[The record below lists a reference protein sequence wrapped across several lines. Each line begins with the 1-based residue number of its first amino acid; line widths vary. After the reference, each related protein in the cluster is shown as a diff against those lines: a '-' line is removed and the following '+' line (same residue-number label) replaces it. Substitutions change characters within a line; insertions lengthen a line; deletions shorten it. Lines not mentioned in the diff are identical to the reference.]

1 MPNLPSEFIERT
13 RQLMGEAECNA
24 LCRAL
29 QADEPVSIRTNT
41 GKNAPA
47 PPQAHPVPWTDNGFY
62 LNRRPAF
69 TFDPLFHA
77 GFYYVQEA
85 ASMFIAQAV
94 RRYVNRPVV
103 MLDLCAAPGG
113 KSTLVRN
120 CLPQGSLLVA
130 NEVMRARSQVLAEN
144 LIKWGNPEVIV
155 TNNDPA
161 DFSRLEERFD
171 VILTDVPCSGE
182 GMFRKDDRAISEWSS
197 EGVELCWKR
206 QRRIVADIWP
216 CLKQGGILI
225 YSTCTF
231 NREENEDN
239 VAWIASTL
247 GAEVL
252 PVDTETEWGITGNLT
267 GEDFPVYRFLPHH
280 TSGEGLFVAVLR
292 KKPDSEAGNFCFI
305 GENTRREE
313 ADGCHAGNG
322 GEWFADGISPSG
334 DSEEEKPASVYS
346 RRTIAET
353 VYTDAA
359 ERRGR
364 KAEGFRKGGKGKAMQ
379 KGSKVSGVSFPKETE
394 AWIQHAGN
402 FSFRIEDTLAIAIPA
417 DYAGFYDELKES
429 LRILHAGITLAEL
442 KGKDWMPS
450 HTLAMSTVLCKDA
463 FPQTDL
469 TLAQALSYL
478 RREAIILDSSVPK
491 GYVLVTY
498 RHVPLGFVKNL
509 GNRAN
514 NLYPQEWRIRSGYTP
529 EELHP
534 VYENLLELAACSAG
548 SAACP
553 NPLPDSPSA

>member
-292 KKPDSEAGNFCFI
+292 KKPDSEAGNSCFT

-353 VYTDAA
+353 IYTDA

-402 FSFRIEDTLAIAIPA
+402 FSFRMEDTLAIAIPA

-534 VYENLLELAACSAG
+534 VYENLQE
-548 SAACP
+548 
-553 NPLPDSPSA
+553 

>member
-41 GKNAPA
+41 GKNAPV

-292 KKPDSEAGNFCFI
+292 KKPDSEAGNSGFT

-353 VYTDAA
+353 IYTDA

-402 FSFRIEDTLAIAIPA
+402 FSFRMEDTLAIAIPA

-534 VYENLLELAACSAG
+534 VYENLQE
-548 SAACP
+548 
-553 NPLPDSPSA
+553 

>member
-47 PPQAHPVPWTDNGFY
+47 PPQTHPVPWTDNGFY

-334 DSEEEKPASVYS
+334 DSKEEKPASVYS

-353 VYTDAA
+353 IYTDA

-402 FSFRIEDTLAIAIPA
+402 FSFRMEDTLAIAIPA

-429 LRILHAGITLAEL
+429 LRILHAGITIAEL

-450 HTLAMSTVLCKDA
+450 HTLAMSTALCKDA

-534 VYENLLELAACSAG
+534 VYENLLE
-548 SAACP
+548 
-553 NPLPDSPSA
+553 

>member
-47 PPQAHPVPWTDNGFY
+47 PPQVHPVPWTDNGFY

-292 KKPDSEAGNFCFI
+292 KKPDSEAGNSCFT

-334 DSEEEKPASVYS
+334 DSKEEKPASVYS

-353 VYTDAA
+353 IYTDA

-402 FSFRIEDTLAIAIPA
+402 FSFRMEDTLAIAIPA

-534 VYENLLELAACSAG
+534 VYENLQE
-548 SAACP
+548 
-553 NPLPDSPSA
+553 

>member
-41 GKNAPA
+41 GKNAPV

-292 KKPDSEAGNFCFI
+292 KKPDSEAGNSGFT

-353 VYTDAA
+353 IYTDA

-379 KGSKVSGVSFPKETE
+379 KGSKVSGASFPKETE

-402 FSFRIEDTLAIAIPA
+402 FSFRMEDTLAIAIPA

-534 VYENLLELAACSAG
+534 VYENLLE
-548 SAACP
+548 
-553 NPLPDSPSA
+553 

>member
-1 MPNLPSEFIERT
+1 MPNLPSEFIEQT

-292 KKPDSEAGNFCFI
+292 KKPDSEAGNFCFTR
-305 GENTRREE
+305 ENTHREE

-353 VYTDAA
+353 IYTDA

-402 FSFRIEDTLAIAIPA
+402 FSFRMEDTLAIAIPA

-534 VYENLLELAACSAG
+534 VYENLLE
-548 SAACP
+548 
-553 NPLPDSPSA
+553 

>member
-47 PPQAHPVPWTDNGFY
+47 PPQTHPVPWTDNGFY

-292 KKPDSEAGNFCFI
+292 KKPDSEAGNSCFT

-353 VYTDAA
+353 IYTDA

-402 FSFRIEDTLAIAIPA
+402 FSFRMEDTLAIAIPA

-534 VYENLLELAACSAG
+534 VYENLQE
-548 SAACP
+548 
-553 NPLPDSPSA
+553 

>member
-47 PPQAHPVPWTDNGFY
+47 PPQVHPVPWTDNGFY

-292 KKPDSEAGNFCFI
+292 KKPDSEAGNFCFT

-353 VYTDAA
+353 IYTDA

-402 FSFRIEDTLAIAIPA
+402 FSFRMEDTLAIAIPA

-534 VYENLLELAACSAG
+534 VYENLLE
-548 SAACP
+548 
-553 NPLPDSPSA
+553 

>member
-47 PPQAHPVPWTDNGFY
+47 PPQVHPVPWTDNGFY

-292 KKPDSEAGNFCFI
+292 KKPDSEAGNSCFT

-353 VYTDAA
+353 IYTDA

>member
-29 QADEPVSIRTNT
+29 QADESVSIRTNT

-353 VYTDAA
+353 IYTDA

-402 FSFRIEDTLAIAIPA
+402 FSFRMEDTLAIAIPA

-534 VYENLLELAACSAG
+534 VYENLLE
-548 SAACP
+548 
-553 NPLPDSPSA
+553 

>member
-161 DFSRLEERFD
+161 DFSQLEERFD

-292 KKPDSEAGNFCFI
+292 KKPDSEAGNFCFT
-305 GENTRREE
+305 GENTHREE

-353 VYTDAA
+353 IYTDA

-402 FSFRIEDTLAIAIPA
+402 FSFRMEDTLAIAIPA

-534 VYENLLELAACSAG
+534 VYENLQE
-548 SAACP
+548 
-553 NPLPDSPSA
+553 

>member
-47 PPQAHPVPWTDNGFY
+47 PPQVHPVPWTDNGFY

-292 KKPDSEAGNFCFI
+292 KKPDSEAGNSCFT

-353 VYTDAA
+353 IYTDA

-402 FSFRIEDTLAIAIPA
+402 FSFRMEDTLAIAIPA

-534 VYENLLELAACSAG
+534 VYENLQE
-548 SAACP
+548 
-553 NPLPDSPSA
+553 

>member
-13 RQLMGEAECNA
+13 RQLMGESECNA

-292 KKPDSEAGNFCFI
+292 KKPDSEAGNSCFT

-353 VYTDAA
+353 IYTDA

-402 FSFRIEDTLAIAIPA
+402 FSFRMEDTLAIAIPA

-534 VYENLLELAACSAG
+534 VYENLLE
-548 SAACP
+548 
-553 NPLPDSPSA
+553 

>member
-292 KKPDSEAGNFCFI
+292 KKPDSEAGNFCFT

-353 VYTDAA
+353 IYTDA

-402 FSFRIEDTLAIAIPA
+402 FSFRMEDTLAIAIPA

-534 VYENLLELAACSAG
+534 VYENLLE
-548 SAACP
+548 
-553 NPLPDSPSA
+553 

>member
-47 PPQAHPVPWTDNGFY
+47 PPQTHPVPWTDNGFY

-292 KKPDSEAGNFCFI
+292 KKPDSEAGNFCFT
-305 GENTRREE
+305 GENIRREE

-353 VYTDAA
+353 IYTDA

-402 FSFRIEDTLAIAIPA
+402 FSFRMEDTLAIAIPA

-442 KGKDWMPS
+442 KGTDWMPS

-534 VYENLLELAACSAG
+534 VYENLQE
-548 SAACP
+548 
-553 NPLPDSPSA
+553 

>member
-41 GKNAPA
+41 GKNAPV

-292 KKPDSEAGNFCFI
+292 KKPDSEAGNSGFT

-353 VYTDAA
+353 IYTDA

-402 FSFRIEDTLAIAIPA
+402 FSFRMEDTLAIAIPA

-429 LRILHAGITLAEL
+429 LRILHAGITIAEL

-450 HTLAMSTVLCKDA
+450 HTLAMSTALCKDA

-534 VYENLLELAACSAG
+534 VYENLLE
-548 SAACP
+548 
-553 NPLPDSPSA
+553 

>member
-292 KKPDSEAGNFCFI
+292 KKPDSEAGNSCFT

-353 VYTDAA
+353 IYTDA

-402 FSFRIEDTLAIAIPA
+402 FSFRMEDTLAIAIPA

>member
-47 PPQAHPVPWTDNGFY
+47 PPQTHPVPWTDNGFY

-353 VYTDAA
+353 IYTDA

-402 FSFRIEDTLAIAIPA
+402 FSFRMEDTLAIAIPA

-534 VYENLLELAACSAG
+534 VYENLLE
-548 SAACP
+548 
-553 NPLPDSPSA
+553 

>member
-41 GKNAPA
+41 GKNAPV
-47 PPQAHPVPWTDNGFY
+47 PPQVHPVPWTDNGFY

-292 KKPDSEAGNFCFI
+292 KKPDSEAGNSCFT

-353 VYTDAA
+353 IYTDA

-402 FSFRIEDTLAIAIPA
+402 FSFRMEDTLAIAIPA

-534 VYENLLELAACSAG
+534 VYENLQE
-548 SAACP
+548 
-553 NPLPDSPSA
+553 

>member
-120 CLPQGSLLVA
+120 CLPQESLLVA

-292 KKPDSEAGNFCFI
+292 KKPDSEAGNFCFT

-353 VYTDAA
+353 IYTDA

>member
-292 KKPDSEAGNFCFI
+292 KKPDSEAGNFCFT

-353 VYTDAA
+353 IYTDA

-402 FSFRIEDTLAIAIPA
+402 FSFRMEDTLAIAIPA

>member
-292 KKPDSEAGNFCFI
+292 KKPDSEAGNFCFT

-353 VYTDAA
+353 IYTDA

-402 FSFRIEDTLAIAIPA
+402 FSFRMEDTLAIAIPA

-429 LRILHAGITLAEL
+429 LRILHTGITLAEL

-534 VYENLLELAACSAG
+534 VYENLLE
-548 SAACP
+548 
-553 NPLPDSPSA
+553 

>member
-292 KKPDSEAGNFCFI
+292 KKPDSEAGNSCFT

-353 VYTDAA
+353 IYTDA

-402 FSFRIEDTLAIAIPA
+402 FSFRMEDTLAIAIPA

-534 VYENLLELAACSAG
+534 VYENLLE
-548 SAACP
+548 
-553 NPLPDSPSA
+553 

>member
-13 RQLMGEAECNA
+13 RQLMGEAECTA

-353 VYTDAA
+353 IYTDA

-402 FSFRIEDTLAIAIPA
+402 FSFRMEDTLAIAIPA

-429 LRILHAGITLAEL
+429 LRILHAGITIAEL

-450 HTLAMSTVLCKDA
+450 HTLAMSTALCKDA

-534 VYENLLELAACSAG
+534 VYENLLE
-548 SAACP
+548 
-553 NPLPDSPSA
+553 

>member
-267 GEDFPVYRFLPHH
+267 GEDFSVYRFLPHH

-353 VYTDAA
+353 IYTDA

-402 FSFRIEDTLAIAIPA
+402 FSFRMEDTLAIAIPA

-429 LRILHAGITLAEL
+429 LRILHAGITIAEL

-450 HTLAMSTVLCKDA
+450 HTLAMSTALCKDA

-534 VYENLLELAACSAG
+534 VYENLLE
-548 SAACP
+548 
-553 NPLPDSPSA
+553 

>member
-292 KKPDSEAGNFCFI
+292 KKPDSEAGNFCFT
-305 GENTRREE
+305 GENTHREE

-353 VYTDAA
+353 IYTDA

-402 FSFRIEDTLAIAIPA
+402 FSFRMEDTLAIAIPA

-534 VYENLLELAACSAG
+534 VYENLQE
-548 SAACP
+548 
-553 NPLPDSPSA
+553 

>member
-292 KKPDSEAGNFCFI
+292 KKPDSEAGNSGFT

-353 VYTDAA
+353 IYTDA

-402 FSFRIEDTLAIAIPA
+402 FSFRMEDTLAIAIPA

-534 VYENLLELAACSAG
+534 VYENLLE
-548 SAACP
+548 
-553 NPLPDSPSA
+553 

>member
-1 MPNLPSEFIERT
+1 MPNLPSEFIEQT

-292 KKPDSEAGNFCFI
+292 KKPDSEAGNSGFT

-353 VYTDAA
+353 IYTDA

-402 FSFRIEDTLAIAIPA
+402 FSFRMEDTLAIAIPA

-534 VYENLLELAACSAG
+534 VYENLLE
-548 SAACP
+548 
-553 NPLPDSPSA
+553 

>member
-353 VYTDAA
+353 IYTDA

-402 FSFRIEDTLAIAIPA
+402 FSFRMEDTLAIAIPA

-534 VYENLLELAACSAG
+534 VYENLLE
-548 SAACP
+548 
-553 NPLPDSPSA
+553 

>member
-41 GKNAPA
+41 GKNAPV

-353 VYTDAA
+353 IYTDA

-402 FSFRIEDTLAIAIPA
+402 FSFRMEDTLAIAIPA

-429 LRILHAGITLAEL
+429 LRILHTGITIAEL

-450 HTLAMSTVLCKDA
+450 HTLAMSTALCKDA

-534 VYENLLELAACSAG
+534 VYENLLE
-548 SAACP
+548 
-553 NPLPDSPSA
+553 

>member
-47 PPQAHPVPWTDNGFY
+47 PPQTHPVPWTDNGFY

-353 VYTDAA
+353 IYTDA

-402 FSFRIEDTLAIAIPA
+402 FSFRMEDTLAIAIPA

-429 LRILHAGITLAEL
+429 LRILHAGITIAEL

-450 HTLAMSTVLCKDA
+450 HTLAMSTALCKDA

-534 VYENLLELAACSAG
+534 VYENLLE
-548 SAACP
+548 
-553 NPLPDSPSA
+553 

>member
-292 KKPDSEAGNFCFI
+292 KKPDSEAGNSCFT
-305 GENTRREE
+305 GENTHREE
-313 ADGCHAGNG
+313 ANGCHAGNG

-353 VYTDAA
+353 IYTDA

-402 FSFRIEDTLAIAIPA
+402 FSFRMEDTLAIAIPA

-534 VYENLLELAACSAG
+534 VYENLLE
-548 SAACP
+548 
-553 NPLPDSPSA
+553 